1 MKKLMGN
8 TAVKITAV
16 FLSFVFALFTV
27 LSVVTAIAAVDSDM
41 YVKSKD
47 EIRSSILEEKL
58 SVYCGNAVELYEF
71 HEEID
76 AFCDENGIYA
86 TLEDENGEIL
96 YSNYTGQKYIAK
108 HGYMTT
114 YFLSDSED
122 LEPEADTKR
131 LIKVTVYAGEDFNLT
146 QSLMLKLKVFDIV
159 YNLRF
164 AVYFIGIISLILF
177 IFTFCFLCASCG
189 RRSDGSILLNRFDKI
204 PFDIVVFINFILTF
218 FLIDITET
226 YRRNADYA
234 YYVLFSASA
243 VILYFS
249 LISAFLSMVTRIK
262 KKTIIKNNVIYIV
275 LAFIYKRIKKLFSFL
290 WYIIKNLTIV
300 KKTVLG
306 LAAVVTAV
314 FLAGIMGM
322 GFYSSGLF
330 AFLLLIIIALM
341 MIFAVYISICL
352 QKIKMGGELMSQGNF
367 ENKINSE
374 KMLPDFVEFCGYLN
388 NINSAVQNAVEEKIR
403 SERLKTELITN
414 VSHDIKTPL
423 TSIINYVDLIKK
435 ENVENE
441 KVTEYISVL
450 DRQSARLKKLIEDLV
465 EASKASTGNLS
476 VELTKCEPAVLLTQT
491 LGEFDE
497 KLKNAGLT
505 PVISYPENPL
515 YIMADGRHLW
525 RVFENLTANICKY
538 SLSGTRVY
546 LEIYEDSDNVCITF
560 KNISKNELNISGEE
574 LTERFVRGDSSRNTE
589 GSGLGLSIAK
599 NLTDLQGGKL
609 CIDIDGDLF
618 KATVIFKGIK

>member
-8 TAVKITAV
+8 VAVKIAAV
-16 FLSFVFALFTV
+16 FFSFVFALSSF
-27 LSVVTAIAAVDSDM
+27 LCVVAAIAAVESDM

-47 EIRSSILEEKL
+47 EIKSSILESKL
-58 SVYCGNAVELYEF
+58 SQYCGNVVEIYEF
-71 HEEID
+71 HEEIED
-76 AFCDENGIYA
+76 FCNENGIYA

-96 YSNYTGQKYIAK
+96 YSNYNGQKYIAK
-108 HGYMTT
+108 YGYLTT
-114 YFLSDSED
+114 YFLSESDE
-122 LEPEADTKR
+122 LELEADTKQ
-131 LIKVTVYAGEDFNLT
+131 LIKVTVYAGENFKMT
-146 QSLMLKLKVFDIV
+146 QSLMLRVKTAGIV
-159 YNLRF
+159 YTLRF

-177 IFTFCFLCASCG
+177 IFTFCFLCASSG

-204 PFDIVVFINFILTF
+204 PFDIVILINFILTF
-218 FLIDITET
+218 ILFDITET
-226 YRRNADYA
+226 NHGYA
-234 YYVLFSASA
+234 YYVLLAVSA

-249 LISAFLSMVTRIK
+249 YFSAFLSMVTRIK
-262 KKTIIKNNVIYIV
+262 KKTIIKNNIIYIV

-306 LAAVVTAV
+306 LAAVVAAV

-367 ENKINSE
+367 ETKIDSE

-388 NINSAVQNAVEEKIR
+388 NINSTVQNAVDEKTR

-505 PVISYPENPL
+505 PVLTCPENPL

-546 LEIYEDSDNVCITF
+546 LEIYENSDNVCITF

-609 CIDIDGDLF
+609 SIDIDGDLF

>member
-8 TAVKITAV
+8 VAVKIAAV
-16 FLSFVFALFTV
+16 FFSFVFALSSF
-27 LSVVTAIAAVDSDM
+27 LCVVAAIAAVESDM

-47 EIRSSILEEKL
+47 EIKSSIFESKL
-58 SVYCGNAVELYEF
+58 SQYCGNVVEIYEF
-71 HEEID
+71 HEEIED
-76 AFCDENGIYA
+76 FCNENGIYA

-96 YSNYTGQKYIAK
+96 YSNYNGQKYIAK
-108 HGYMTT
+108 YGYLTT
-114 YFLSDSED
+114 YFLSESDE
-122 LEPEADTKR
+122 LELEADTKQ
-131 LIKVTVYAGEDFNLT
+131 LIKVTVYAGENFKMT
-146 QSLMLKLKVFDIV
+146 QSLMLRVKTAGTV
-159 YNLRF
+159 YTLRY
-164 AVYFIGIISLILF
+164 AVYFIGIISVILF
-177 IFTFCFLCASCG
+177 ILTFCFLCASAG
-189 RRSDGSILLNRFDKI
+189 LRKDGSLQLNRFDKI
-204 PFDIVVFINFILTF
+204 PFDIVILINFILTF
-218 FLIDITET
+218 ILFDITET
-226 YRRNADYA
+226 NHGYA
-234 YYVLFSASA
+234 YYVLLAVSA

-249 LISAFLSMVTRIK
+249 YFSAFLSMVTRIK
-262 KKTIIKNNVIYIV
+262 VKTIIKNNVVYIV
-275 LAFIYKRIKKLFSFL
+275 LAFIFKNIKKLFSFL
-290 WYIIKNLTIV
+290 WYIIKNLSIV

-306 LAAVVTAV
+306 LAAVVAAV

-367 ENKINSE
+367 ETKIDSE

-388 NINSAVQNAVEEKIR
+388 NINSTVQNAVDEKTR

-505 PVISYPENPL
+505 PVLTCPENPL

-546 LEIYEDSDNVCITF
+546 LEIYENRGSVCVTF

-599 NLTDLQGGKL
+599 NLTELQGGKL
-609 CIDIDGDLF
+609 NIDIDGDLF
-618 KATVIFKGIK
+618 KATVIFKEIKQ

>member
-8 TAVKITAV
+8 VAVKIAAV
-16 FLSFVFALFTV
+16 FFSFVFALSSF
-27 LSVVTAIAAVDSDM
+27 LCVVAAIAAVESDM

-47 EIRSSILEEKL
+47 EIKSSILESKL
-58 SVYCGNAVELYEF
+58 SQYCGNVVEIYEF
-71 HEEID
+71 HEEIED
-76 AFCDENGIYA
+76 FCNENGIYA

-96 YSNYTGQKYIAK
+96 YSNYNGQKYIAK
-108 HGYMTT
+108 YGYLTT
-114 YFLSDSED
+114 YFLSESDE
-122 LEPEADTKR
+122 LELEADTKQ
-131 LIKVTVYAGEDFNLT
+131 LIKVTVYAGENFKMT
-146 QSLMLKLKVFDIV
+146 QSLMLRVKTAGIV
-159 YNLRF
+159 YTLRY
-164 AVYFIGIISLILF
+164 AVYFIGIISVILF
-177 IFTFCFLCASCG
+177 IMTFCFLCASAG
-189 RRSDGSILLNRFDKI
+189 RRKDGSLQLNRFDRI
-204 PFDIVVFINFILTF
+204 PFDIVVLINIILTF
-218 FLIDITET
+218 ILFDITET
-226 YRRNADYA
+226 NHGYA
-234 YYVLFSASA
+234 YYVLLAVSA

-249 LISAFLSMVTRIK
+249 YFSAFLSMVTRIK

-275 LAFIYKRIKKLFSFL
+275 LAFIYKRTKKLFSFL

-306 LAAVVTAV
+306 AAAVVAAV

-367 ENKINSE
+367 ENKIDSE

-388 NINSAVQNAVEEKIR
+388 NINSTVQNAVDEKTK

-505 PVISYPENPL
+505 PVLTCPENPL

-546 LEIYEDSDNVCITF
+546 LEIYENRGSVCVTF

-599 NLTDLQGGKL
+599 NLTELQGGKL
-609 CIDIDGDLF
+609 NIDIDGDLF
-618 KATVIFKGIK
+618 KATVIFKEIKQ

>member
-8 TAVKITAV
+8 VAVKIAAV
-16 FLSFVFALFTV
+16 FFSFVFALSSF
-27 LSVVTAIAAVDSDM
+27 LSVVAAIAAVESDM

-47 EIRSSILEEKL
+47 EIKSSILESKL
-58 SVYCGNAVELYEF
+58 SQYCGNVVEIYEF
-71 HEEID
+71 HEEIED
-76 AFCDENGIYA
+76 FCNENGIYA

-96 YSNYTGQKYIAK
+96 YSNYKGQKYIAK
-108 HGYMTT
+108 YGYLTT
-114 YFLSDSED
+114 YFLSESDE
-122 LEPEADTKR
+122 LELEADTKQ
-131 LIKVTVYAGEDFNLT
+131 LIKVTVYAGENFKMT
-146 QSLMLKLKVFDIV
+146 QSLMLRVKTAGIV
-159 YNLRF
+159 YTLRY
-164 AVYFIGIISLILF
+164 AVYFIGIISVILF
-177 IFTFCFLCASCG
+177 IMTFCFLCASAG
-189 RRSDGSILLNRFDKI
+189 LRKDGSLQLNRFDKI
-204 PFDIVVFINFILTF
+204 PFDIVILINFILTF
-218 FLIDITET
+218 ILFDITET
-226 YRRNADYA
+226 NHGYA
-234 YYVLFSASA
+234 YYVLLAVSA

-249 LISAFLSMVTRIK
+249 YFSAFLSMVTRIK

-306 LAAVVTAV
+306 LAAVVAAV

-367 ENKINSE
+367 ENKIDSE

-388 NINSAVQNAVEEKIR
+388 NINSTVQNAVDEKTR

-505 PVISYPENPL
+505 PVLTCPENPL

-546 LEIYEDSDNVCITF
+546 LEIYENRGSVCVTF

-599 NLTDLQGGKL
+599 NLTELQGGKL
-609 CIDIDGDLF
+609 NIDIDGDLF
-618 KATVIFKGIK
+618 KATVIFKEIKQ

>member
-8 TAVKITAV
+8 VAVKIAAV
-16 FLSFVFALFTV
+16 FFSFVFALSSF
-27 LSVVTAIAAVDSDM
+27 LCVVAAIAAVESDM

-47 EIRSSILEEKL
+47 EIKSSILESKL
-58 SVYCGNAVELYEF
+58 SQYCGNVVEIYEF
-71 HEEID
+71 HEEIED
-76 AFCDENGIYA
+76 FCNENGIYA

-96 YSNYTGQKYIAK
+96 YSNYKGQKYIAK
-108 HGYMTT
+108 YGYLTT
-114 YFLSDSED
+114 YFLSESDE
-122 LEPEADTKR
+122 LELEADTKQ
-131 LIKVTVYAGEDFNLT
+131 LIKVTVYAGENFKMT
-146 QSLMLKLKVFDIV
+146 QSLMLRVKTAGIV
-159 YNLRF
+159 YTLRY
-164 AVYFIGIISLILF
+164 AVYFIGIISVILF
-177 IFTFCFLCASCG
+177 IMTFCFLCASAG
-189 RRSDGSILLNRFDKI
+189 LRKDGSLQLNRFDKI
-204 PFDIVVFINFILTF
+204 PFDIVIFINFILTF
-218 FLIDITET
+218 ILFDITET
-226 YRRNADYA
+226 NHGYA
-234 YYVLFSASA
+234 YYVLLAVSA

-249 LISAFLSMVTRIK
+249 YFSAFLSMVTRIK

-306 LAAVVTAV
+306 LAAVVAAV

-367 ENKINSE
+367 ENKIDSE

-388 NINSAVQNAVEEKIR
+388 NINSTVQNAVDEKTR

-505 PVISYPENPL
+505 PVLTCPENPL

-546 LEIYEDSDNVCITF
+546 LEIYENRGSVCVTF

-599 NLTDLQGGKL
+599 NLTELQGGKL
-609 CIDIDGDLF
+609 NIDIDGDLF
-618 KATVIFKGIK
+618 KATVIFKEIKQ

>member
-8 TAVKITAV
+8 VAVKIAAV
-16 FLSFVFALFTV
+16 FFSFVFALSSF
-27 LSVVTAIAAVDSDM
+27 LSVVAAIAAVESDM

-47 EIRSSILEEKL
+47 EIKSSILESKL
-58 SVYCGNAVELYEF
+58 SQYCGNVVEIYEF
-71 HEEID
+71 HEEIED
-76 AFCDENGIYA
+76 FCNENGIYA

-96 YSNYTGQKYIAK
+96 YSNYKGQKYIAK
-108 HGYMTT
+108 YGYLTT
-114 YFLSDSED
+114 YFLSESDE
-122 LEPEADTKR
+122 LELEADTKQ
-131 LIKVTVYAGEDFNLT
+131 LIKVTVYAGENFKMT
-146 QSLMLKLKVFDIV
+146 QSLMLRVKTAGIV
-159 YNLRF
+159 YTLRY
-164 AVYFIGIISLILF
+164 AVYFIGIISVILF
-177 IFTFCFLCASCG
+177 IMTFCFLCASAG
-189 RRSDGSILLNRFDKI
+189 LRKDGSLQLNRFDKI
-204 PFDIVVFINFILTF
+204 PFDIVIFINFILTF
-218 FLIDITET
+218 ILFDITET
-226 YRRNADYA
+226 NHGYA
-234 YYVLFSASA
+234 YYVLLAVSA

-249 LISAFLSMVTRIK
+249 YFSAFLSMVTRIK

-306 LAAVVTAV
+306 LAAVVAAV

-367 ENKINSE
+367 ENKIDSE

-388 NINSAVQNAVEEKIR
+388 NINSTVQNAVDEKTR

-505 PVISYPENPL
+505 PVLTCPENPL

-546 LEIYEDSDNVCITF
+546 LEIYENRGSVCVTF

-599 NLTDLQGGKL
+599 NLTELQGGKL
-609 CIDIDGDLF
+609 NIDIDGDLF
-618 KATVIFKGIK
+618 KATVIFKEIKQ

>member
-8 TAVKITAV
+8 VAVKIAAV
-16 FLSFVFALFTV
+16 FFSFVFALSSF
-27 LSVVTAIAAVDSDM
+27 LSVVAAIAAVESDM

-47 EIRSSILEEKL
+47 EIKSSILESKL
-58 SVYCGNAVELYEF
+58 SQYCGNVVEIYEF
-71 HEEID
+71 HEEIED
-76 AFCDENGIYA
+76 FCNENGIYA

-96 YSNYTGQKYIAK
+96 YSNYKGQKYIAK
-108 HGYMTT
+108 YGYLTT
-114 YFLSDSED
+114 YFLSESDE
-122 LEPEADTKR
+122 LELEADTKQ
-131 LIKVTVYAGEDFNLT
+131 LIKVTVYAGENFKMT
-146 QSLMLKLKVFDIV
+146 QSLMLRVKTAGIV
-159 YNLRF
+159 YTLRY
-164 AVYFIGIISLILF
+164 AVYFIGIISVILF
-177 IFTFCFLCASCG
+177 IMTFCFLCASAG
-189 RRSDGSILLNRFDKI
+189 LRKDGSLQLNRFDKI
-204 PFDIVVFINFILTF
+204 PFDIVIFINFILTF
-218 FLIDITET
+218 ILFDITET
-226 YRRNADYA
+226 NHGYA
-234 YYVLFSASA
+234 YYVLLAVSA

-249 LISAFLSMVTRIK
+249 YFSAFLSMVTRIK

-306 LAAVVTAV
+306 AAAVVAAV

-367 ENKINSE
+367 ENKIDSE

-388 NINSAVQNAVEEKIR
+388 NINSTVQNAVDEKTR

-505 PVISYPENPL
+505 PVLTCPENPL

-546 LEIYEDSDNVCITF
+546 LEIYENRGSVCVTF

-599 NLTDLQGGKL
+599 NLTELQGGKL
-609 CIDIDGDLF
+609 NIDIDGDLF
-618 KATVIFKGIK
+618 KATVIFKEIKQ

>member
-1 MKKLMGN
+1 MKKLMAN
-8 TAVKITAV
+8 VAVKIAAV
-16 FLSFVFALFTV
+16 FFSFVFALSSF
-27 LSVVTAIAAVDSDM
+27 LCVVAAIAAVESDM

-47 EIRSSILEEKL
+47 EIKSSILESKL
-58 SVYCGNAVELYEF
+58 SQYCGNVVEIYEF
-71 HEEID
+71 HEEIED
-76 AFCDENGIYA
+76 FCNENGIYA

-96 YSNYTGQKYIAK
+96 YSNYNGQKYIAK
-108 HGYMTT
+108 YGYLTT
-114 YFLSDSED
+114 YFLSESDE
-122 LEPEADTKR
+122 LELEADTKQ
-131 LIKVTVYAGEDFNLT
+131 LIKVTVYAGENFKMT
-146 QSLMLKLKVFDIV
+146 QSLMLRVKTAGIV
-159 YNLRF
+159 YTLRY
-164 AVYFIGIISLILF
+164 AVYFIGIISVILF
-177 IFTFCFLCASCG
+177 IMTFCFLCASAG
-189 RRSDGSILLNRFDKI
+189 LRKDGSLQLNRFDKI
-204 PFDIVVFINFILTF
+204 PFDIVIFINFILTF
-218 FLIDITET
+218 ILFDITET
-226 YRRNADYA
+226 NHGYA
-234 YYVLFSASA
+234 YYVLLAVSA

-249 LISAFLSMVTRIK
+249 YFSAFLSMVTRIK

-306 LAAVVTAV
+306 LAAVVAAV

-367 ENKINSE
+367 ENKIDSE

-388 NINSAVQNAVEEKIR
+388 NINSTVQNAVDEKTR

-609 CIDIDGDLF
+609 SIDIDGDLF

>member
-8 TAVKITAV
+8 VAVKIAAV
-16 FLSFVFALFTV
+16 FFSFVFALSSF
-27 LSVVTAIAAVDSDM
+27 LSVVAAIAAVESDM

-47 EIRSSILEEKL
+47 EIKSSILESKL
-58 SVYCGNAVELYEF
+58 SQYCGNAVELYEF
-71 HEEID
+71 HEEIED
-76 AFCDENGIYA
+76 FCNENGIYA

-96 YSNYTGQKYIAK
+96 YSNYNGQKYIAK
-108 HGYMTT
+108 YGYLTT
-114 YFLSDSED
+114 YFLSESDE
-122 LEPEADTKR
+122 LELEADTKQ
-131 LIKVTVYAGEDFNLT
+131 LIKVTVYAGENFKMT
-146 QSLMLKLKVFDIV
+146 QSLMLRVKTAGIV
-159 YNLRF
+159 YTLRY
-164 AVYFIGIISLILF
+164 AVYFIGIISVILF
-177 IFTFCFLCASCG
+177 IMTFCFLCASAG
-189 RRSDGSILLNRFDKI
+189 RRKDGSLQLNRFDRI
-204 PFDIVVFINFILTF
+204 PFDIVVLINFILTF
-218 FLIDITET
+218 ILFDMTET
-226 YRRNADYA
+226 NHGYA
-234 YYVLFSASA
+234 YYVLLAVSA

-249 LISAFLSMVTRIK
+249 YFSAFLSMVTRIK

-306 LAAVVTAV
+306 LAAVVAAV

-367 ENKINSE
+367 ENKIDSE

-388 NINSAVQNAVEEKIR
+388 NINSTVQNAVDEKTR

-505 PVISYPENPL
+505 PVLTCPENPL

-546 LEIYEDSDNVCITF
+546 LEIYENRGSVCVTF
-560 KNISKNELNISGEE
+560 KNISKSELNISGEE

-599 NLTDLQGGKL
+599 NLTELQGGKL
-609 CIDIDGDLF
+609 NIDIDGDLF
-618 KATVIFKGIK
+618 KATVIFKEIKQ

>member
-8 TAVKITAV
+8 VAVKIAAV
-16 FLSFVFALFTV
+16 FFSFVFALSSF
-27 LSVVTAIAAVDSDM
+27 LCVVAAIAAVESDM

-47 EIRSSILEEKL
+47 EIKSSILESKL
-58 SVYCGNAVELYEF
+58 SQYCGNVVEIYEF
-71 HEEID
+71 HEEIED
-76 AFCDENGIYA
+76 FCNENGIYA

-96 YSNYTGQKYIAK
+96 YSNYNGQKYIAK
-108 HGYMTT
+108 YGYLTT
-114 YFLSDSED
+114 YFLSESDE
-122 LEPEADTKR
+122 LELEADTKQ
-131 LIKVTVYAGEDFNLT
+131 LIKVTVYAGENFKMT
-146 QSLMLKLKVFDIV
+146 QSLMLRVKTAGIV
-159 YNLRF
+159 YTLRF

-177 IFTFCFLCASCG
+177 IFTFCFLCASSG

-204 PFDIVVFINFILTF
+204 PFDIVILINFILTF
-218 FLIDITET
+218 ILFDITET
-226 YRRNADYA
+226 NHGYA
-234 YYVLFSASA
+234 YYVLLAVSA

-249 LISAFLSMVTRIK
+249 YFSAFLSMVTRIK

-306 LAAVVTAV
+306 LAAVVAAV

-367 ENKINSE
+367 ETKIDSE

-388 NINSAVQNAVEEKIR
+388 NINSTVQNAVDEKTR

-505 PVISYPENPL
+505 PVLTCPENPL

-546 LEIYEDSDNVCITF
+546 LEIYENSDNVCITF

-609 CIDIDGDLF
+609 SIDIDGDLF

>member
-8 TAVKITAV
+8 VAVKIAAV
-16 FLSFVFALFTV
+16 FFSFVFALSSF
-27 LSVVTAIAAVDSDM
+27 LCVVAAIAAVESDM

-47 EIRSSILEEKL
+47 EIKSSILESKL
-58 SVYCGNAVELYEF
+58 SQYCGNVVEIYEF
-71 HEEID
+71 HEEIED
-76 AFCDENGIYA
+76 FCNENGIYA

-96 YSNYTGQKYIAK
+96 YSNYNGQKYIAK
-108 HGYMTT
+108 YGYLTT
-114 YFLSDSED
+114 YFLSESDE
-122 LEPEADTKR
+122 LELEADTKQ
-131 LIKVTVYAGEDFNLT
+131 LIKVTVYAGENFKMT
-146 QSLMLKLKVFDIV
+146 QSLMLRVKTAGTV
-159 YNLRF
+159 YTLRY
-164 AVYFIGIISLILF
+164 AVYFIGIISVILF
-177 IFTFCFLCASCG
+177 ILTFCFLCASAG
-189 RRSDGSILLNRFDKI
+189 RRKDGSLQLNRFDKI
-204 PFDIVVFINFILTF
+204 PFDIVILINFILTF
-218 FLIDITET
+218 ILFDITET
-226 YRRNADYA
+226 NHGYA
-234 YYVLFSASA
+234 YYVLLAVSA

-249 LISAFLSMVTRIK
+249 YFSAFLSMVTRIK

-306 LAAVVTAV
+306 LAAVVAAV
-314 FLAGIMGM
+314 SLAGIMGM

-367 ENKINSE
+367 ETKIDSE

-388 NINSAVQNAVEEKIR
+388 NINSTVQNAVDEKTR

-505 PVISYPENPL
+505 PVLTCPENPL

-546 LEIYEDSDNVCITF
+546 LEIYENRGSVCVTF

-599 NLTDLQGGKL
+599 NLTELQGGKL
-609 CIDIDGDLF
+609 NIDIDGDLF
-618 KATVIFKGIK
+618 KATVIFKEIKQ

>member
-8 TAVKITAV
+8 VAVKIAAV
-16 FLSFVFALFTV
+16 FFSFVFALSSF
-27 LSVVTAIAAVDSDM
+27 LSVVAAIAAVESDM

-47 EIRSSILEEKL
+47 EIKSSILESKL
-58 SVYCGNAVELYEF
+58 SQYCGNVVEIYEF
-71 HEEID
+71 HEEIED
-76 AFCDENGIYA
+76 FCNENGIYA

-96 YSNYTGQKYIAK
+96 YSNYKGQKYIAK
-108 HGYMTT
+108 YGYLTT
-114 YFLSDSED
+114 YFLSESDE
-122 LEPEADTKR
+122 LELEADTKQ
-131 LIKVTVYAGEDFNLT
+131 LIKVTVYAGENFKMT
-146 QSLMLKLKVFDIV
+146 QSLMLRVKTAGIV
-159 YNLRF
+159 YTLRY
-164 AVYFIGIISLILF
+164 AVYFIGIISVILF
-177 IFTFCFLCASCG
+177 IMTFCFLCASAG
-189 RRSDGSILLNRFDKI
+189 LRKDGSLQLNRFDKI
-204 PFDIVVFINFILTF
+204 PFDIVILINFILTF
-218 FLIDITET
+218 ILFDITET
-226 YRRNADYA
+226 NHGYA
-234 YYVLFSASA
+234 YYVLLAVSA

-249 LISAFLSMVTRIK
+249 YFSAFLSMVTRIK

-306 LAAVVTAV
+306 LAAVVAAV

-367 ENKINSE
+367 ENKIDSE

-388 NINSAVQNAVEEKIR
+388 NINSTVQNAVDEKTR

-505 PVISYPENPL
+505 PVLTCPENPL

-546 LEIYEDSDNVCITF
+546 LEIYENRGSVCVTF

-599 NLTDLQGGKL
+599 NLTEIQGGKL
-609 CIDIDGDLF
+609 NIDIDGDLF
-618 KATVIFKGIK
+618 KATVIFKEIKQ

>member
-8 TAVKITAV
+8 VAVKIAAV
-16 FLSFVFALFTV
+16 FFSFVFALSSF
-27 LSVVTAIAAVDSDM
+27 LCVVAAIAAVESDM

-47 EIRSSILEEKL
+47 EIKSSILESKL
-58 SVYCGNAVELYEF
+58 SQYCGNVVEIYEF
-71 HEEID
+71 HEEIED
-76 AFCDENGIYA
+76 FCNENGIYA

-96 YSNYTGQKYIAK
+96 YSNYNGQKYIAK
-108 HGYMTT
+108 YGYLTT
-114 YFLSDSED
+114 YFLSESDE
-122 LEPEADTKR
+122 LELEADTKQ
-131 LIKVTVYAGEDFNLT
+131 LIKVTVYAGENFKMT
-146 QSLMLKLKVFDIV
+146 QSLMLRVKTAGIV
-159 YNLRF
+159 YTLRF

-177 IFTFCFLCASCG
+177 IFTFCFLCASSG

-204 PFDIVVFINFILTF
+204 PFDIVILINFILTF
-218 FLIDITET
+218 ILFDITET
-226 YRRNADYA
+226 NHGYA
-234 YYVLFSASA
+234 YYVLLAVSA

-249 LISAFLSMVTRIK
+249 YFSAFLSMVTRIK

-306 LAAVVTAV
+306 LAAVVAAV

-367 ENKINSE
+367 ETKIDSE

-388 NINSAVQNAVEEKIR
+388 NINSTVQNAVDEKTR

-505 PVISYPENPL
+505 PVLTCPENPL

-546 LEIYEDSDNVCITF
+546 LEIYENSDNVCITF

-589 GSGLGLSIAK
+589 GSGL
-599 NLTDLQGGKL
+599 
-609 CIDIDGDLF
+609 
-618 KATVIFKGIK
+618 

>member
-8 TAVKITAV
+8 VAVKIAAV
-16 FLSFVFALFTV
+16 FFSFVFALSSF
-27 LSVVTAIAAVDSDM
+27 LCVVAAIAAVESDM

-47 EIRSSILEEKL
+47 EIKSSILESKL
-58 SVYCGNAVELYEF
+58 SQYCGNAVELYEF

-96 YSNYTGQKYIAK
+96 YSNYNGQKYIAK
-108 HGYMTT
+108 YGYLTT
-114 YFLSDSED
+114 YFLSESDE
-122 LEPEADTKR
+122 LELEADTKQ
-131 LIKVTVYAGEDFNLT
+131 LIKVTVYAGENFKMT
-146 QSLMLKLKVFDIV
+146 QSLMLRVKTAGIV
-159 YNLRF
+159 YTLRF
-164 AVYFIGIISLILF
+164 AVYFIGIISVILF
-177 IFTFCFLCASCG
+177 IMTFCFLCASAG
-189 RRSDGSILLNRFDKI
+189 RRKDGSILLNRFDKI
-204 PFDIVVFINFILTF
+204 PFDIVILINFILTF
-218 FLIDITET
+218 ILFDITET
-226 YRRNADYA
+226 NHGYA
-234 YYVLFSASA
+234 YYVLLAVSA

-249 LISAFLSMVTRIK
+249 YFSAFLSMVTRIK

-306 LAAVVTAV
+306 LAAVVAAV

-367 ENKINSE
+367 ENKIDSE

-505 PVISYPENPL
+505 PVLTCPENPL

-546 LEIYEDSDNVCITF
+546 LEIYENSDNVCITF

-609 CIDIDGDLF
+609 SIDIDGDLF

>member
-8 TAVKITAV
+8 VAVKIAAV
-16 FLSFVFALFTV
+16 FFSFVFALSSF
-27 LSVVTAIAAVDSDM
+27 LCVVAAIAAVESDM

-47 EIRSSILEEKL
+47 EIKSSILESKL
-58 SVYCGNAVELYEF
+58 SQYCGNVVEIYEF
-71 HEEID
+71 HEEIED
-76 AFCDENGIYA
+76 FCNENGIYA

-96 YSNYTGQKYIAK
+96 YSNYNGQKYIAK
-108 HGYMTT
+108 YGYLTT
-114 YFLSDSED
+114 YFLSESDE
-122 LEPEADTKR
+122 LELEADTKQ
-131 LIKVTVYAGEDFNLT
+131 LIKVTVYAGENFKMT
-146 QSLMLKLKVFDIV
+146 QSLMLRVKTAGIV
-159 YNLRF
+159 YTLRF

-177 IFTFCFLCASCG
+177 IFTFCFLCASSG

-204 PFDIVVFINFILTF
+204 PFDIVILINFILTF
-218 FLIDITET
+218 ILFDITET
-226 YRRNADYA
+226 NHGYA
-234 YYVLFSASA
+234 YYVLLAVSA

-249 LISAFLSMVTRIK
+249 YFSAFLSMVTRIK

-290 WYIIKNLTIV
+290 WYIIKNLSIV

-306 LAAVVTAV
+306 LAAVVAAV

-367 ENKINSE
+367 ENKIDSE

-505 PVISYPENPL
+505 PVLTCPENPL

-609 CIDIDGDLF
+609 SIDIDGDLF

>member
-8 TAVKITAV
+8 VAVKIAAV
-16 FLSFVFALFTV
+16 FFSFVFALSSF
-27 LSVVTAIAAVDSDM
+27 LSVVAAIAAVESDM

-47 EIRSSILEEKL
+47 EIKSSILESKL
-58 SVYCGNAVELYEF
+58 SQYCGNVVEIYEF
-71 HEEID
+71 HEEIED
-76 AFCDENGIYA
+76 FCNENGIYA

-96 YSNYTGQKYIAK
+96 YSNYNGQKYIAK
-108 HGYMTT
+108 YGYLTT
-114 YFLSDSED
+114 YFLSESDE
-122 LEPEADTKR
+122 LELEADTKQ
-131 LIKVTVYAGEDFNLT
+131 LIKVTVYAGENFKMT
-146 QSLMLKLKVFDIV
+146 QSLMLRVKTAGIV
-159 YNLRF
+159 YTLRY
-164 AVYFIGIISLILF
+164 AVYFIGIISVILF
-177 IFTFCFLCASCG
+177 IMTFCFLCASAG
-189 RRSDGSILLNRFDKI
+189 LRKDGSLQLNRFDKI
-204 PFDIVVFINFILTF
+204 PFDIVIFINFILTF
-218 FLIDITET
+218 ILFDITET
-226 YRRNADYA
+226 NHGYA
-234 YYVLFSASA
+234 YYVLLAVSA

-249 LISAFLSMVTRIK
+249 YFSAFLSMVTRIK

-306 LAAVVTAV
+306 AAAVVAAV

-367 ENKINSE
+367 ENKIDSE

-388 NINSAVQNAVEEKIR
+388 NINSTVQNAVDEKTR

-505 PVISYPENPL
+505 PVLTCPENPL

-546 LEIYEDSDNVCITF
+546 LEIYENRGSVCVTF

-599 NLTDLQGGKL
+599 NLTELQGGKL
-609 CIDIDGDLF
+609 NIDIDGDLF
-618 KATVIFKGIK
+618 KATVIFKEIKQ

>member
-8 TAVKITAV
+8 VAVKIAAV
-16 FLSFVFALFTV
+16 FFSFVFALSSF
-27 LSVVTAIAAVDSDM
+27 LSVVAAIAAVDSDM

-47 EIRSSILEEKL
+47 EIKSSILESKL
-58 SVYCGNAVELYEF
+58 STYCANAVELYEF
-71 HEEID
+71 HEEIED
-76 AFCDENGIYA
+76 FCNENGIYA

-96 YSNYTGQKYIAK
+96 YSNYKGQKYIAK
-108 HGYMTT
+108 YGYLTT
-114 YFLSDSED
+114 YFLSESED
-122 LEPEADTKR
+122 LELEADTKQ
-131 LIKVTVYAGEDFNLT
+131 LIKVTVYAGENFKMT
-146 QSLMLKLKVFDIV
+146 QGLMLKVKTAGIV
-159 YNLRF
+159 YNLRY
-164 AVYFIGIISLILF
+164 AVYFIGIISVILF
-177 IFTFCFLCASCG
+177 IMTFCFLCASAG
-189 RRSDGSILLNRFDKI
+189 RRKDGSLQLNRFDKI
-204 PFDIVVFINFILTF
+204 PFDIVVLINFILTF
-218 FLIDITET
+218 LLIDLTET
-226 YRRNADYA
+226 NYYNYA
-234 YYVLFSASA
+234 YYALLSVSA

-249 LISAFLSMVTRIK
+249 YFSAFLSMVTRIK
-262 KKTIIKNNVIYIV
+262 TKTIIKNNVVYIV
-275 LAFIYKRIKKLFSFL
+275 LAFVFKNLKKLFSFL
-290 WYIIKNLTIV
+290 WYIIKNLSIV

-306 LAAVVTAV
+306 AAAVILAV
-314 FLAGIMGM
+314 FLAGIMGF
-322 GFYSSGLF
+322 GFYSAGFF

-341 MIFAVYISICL
+341 LVFAVYISICL
-352 QKIKMGGELMSQGNF
+352 KKIKDGGERMSQGNF
-367 ENKINSE
+367 DNKINPE
-374 KMLPDFVEFCGYLN
+374 KMLPDFEEFCGYLN
-388 NINSAVQNAVEEKIR
+388 NINSTVQNAVDEKTR

-441 KVTEYISVL
+441 KVKEYIGVL

-476 VELTKCEPAVLLTQT
+476 VELAKCEPAVLLTQT

-505 PVISYPENPL
+505 PVITYPEKPL

-546 LEIYEDSDNVCITF
+546 LEIYENRDNVCITF

-589 GSGLGLSIAK
+589 GSGLGLFIAK

-609 CIDIDGDLF
+609 NIDIDGDLF
-618 KATVIFKGIK
+618 KATVIFKEIKP

>member
-1 MKKLMGN
+1 MKKLMDN
-8 TAVKITAV
+8 VAVKIAAV
-16 FLSFVFALFTV
+16 FFSFVFALSSF
-27 LSVVTAIAAVDSDM
+27 LCVVAAIAAVESDM

-47 EIRSSILEEKL
+47 EIKSSILESKL
-58 SVYCGNAVELYEF
+58 SQYCGNVVDIYEF
-71 HEEID
+71 HEEIED
-76 AFCDENGIYA
+76 FCNENGIYA

-96 YSNYTGQKYIAK
+96 YSNYNGQKYIAK
-108 HGYMTT
+108 YGYLTT
-114 YFLSDSED
+114 YFLSESDE
-122 LEPEADTKR
+122 LELEADTKQ
-131 LIKVTVYAGEDFNLT
+131 LIKVTVYAGENFKMT
-146 QSLMLKLKVFDIV
+146 QSLMLRVKTAGIV
-159 YNLRF
+159 YTLRF

-177 IFTFCFLCASCG
+177 IFTFCFLCASSG

-204 PFDIVVFINFILTF
+204 PFDIVILINFILTF
-218 FLIDITET
+218 ILFDITET
-226 YRRNADYA
+226 NHGYA
-234 YYVLFSASA
+234 YYVLLAVSA

-249 LISAFLSMVTRIK
+249 YFSAFLSMVTRIK

-306 LAAVVTAV
+306 LAAVVAAV

-367 ENKINSE
+367 ETKIDSE

-388 NINSAVQNAVEEKIR
+388 NINSTVQNAVDEKTR

-435 ENVENE
+435 EKVENE

-505 PVISYPENPL
+505 PVLTCPENPL

-546 LEIYEDSDNVCITF
+546 LEIYENSDNVCITF

-609 CIDIDGDLF
+609 SIDIDGDLF

>member
-8 TAVKITAV
+8 VAVKIAAV
-16 FLSFVFALFTV
+16 FFSFVFALSSF
-27 LSVVTAIAAVDSDM
+27 LCVVAAIAAVESDM

-47 EIRSSILEEKL
+47 EIKSSILESKL
-58 SVYCGNAVELYEF
+58 SQYCGNVVEIYEF
-71 HEEID
+71 HEEIED
-76 AFCDENGIYA
+76 FCNENGIYA

-96 YSNYTGQKYIAK
+96 YSNYNGQKYIAK
-108 HGYMTT
+108 YGYLTT
-114 YFLSDSED
+114 YFLSESDE
-122 LEPEADTKR
+122 LELEADTKQ
-131 LIKVTVYAGEDFNLT
+131 LIKVTVYAGENFKIT
-146 QSLMLKLKVFDIV
+146 QRLMLRVKTAGIV
-159 YNLRF
+159 YTLRF

-177 IFTFCFLCASCG
+177 IFTFCFLCASSG

-204 PFDIVVFINFILTF
+204 PFDIVIFINFILTF
-218 FLIDITET
+218 ILFDITET
-226 YRRNADYA
+226 NHGYA
-234 YYVLFSASA
+234 YYVLLAVSA

-249 LISAFLSMVTRIK
+249 YFSAFLSMVTRIK

-306 LAAVVTAV
+306 LAAVVAAV

-367 ENKINSE
+367 ETKIDSE

-388 NINSAVQNAVEEKIR
+388 NINSTVQNAVDEKTR

-505 PVISYPENPL
+505 PVLTCPENPL

-546 LEIYEDSDNVCITF
+546 LEIYENSDNVCITF

-609 CIDIDGDLF
+609 SIDIDGDLF

>member
-8 TAVKITAV
+8 VAVKIAAV
-16 FLSFVFALFTV
+16 FFSFVFALSSF
-27 LSVVTAIAAVDSDM
+27 LSVVAAIAAVESDM

-47 EIRSSILEEKL
+47 EIKSSILESKL
-58 SVYCGNAVELYEF
+58 SQYCGNVVEIYEF
-71 HEEID
+71 HEEIED
-76 AFCDENGIYA
+76 FCNENGIYA

-96 YSNYTGQKYIAK
+96 YSNYNGQKYIAK
-108 HGYMTT
+108 YGYLTT
-114 YFLSDSED
+114 YFLSESDE
-122 LEPEADTKR
+122 LELEADTKQ
-131 LIKVTVYAGEDFNLT
+131 LIKVTVYAGENFKMT
-146 QSLMLKLKVFDIV
+146 QSLMLRVKTAGIV
-159 YNLRF
+159 YTLRY
-164 AVYFIGIISLILF
+164 AVYFIGIISVILF
-177 IFTFCFLCASCG
+177 IMTFCFLCASAG
-189 RRSDGSILLNRFDKI
+189 RRKDGSLQLNRFDRI
-204 PFDIVVFINFILTF
+204 PFDIVVLINFILTF
-218 FLIDITET
+218 ILFDITET
-226 YRRNADYA
+226 NHGYA
-234 YYVLFSASA
+234 YYVLLAVSA

-249 LISAFLSMVTRIK
+249 YFSAFLSMVTRIK

-306 LAAVVTAV
+306 LAAVVAAV

-367 ENKINSE
+367 ETKIDSE

-388 NINSAVQNAVEEKIR
+388 NINSTVQNAVDEKTR

-505 PVISYPENPL
+505 PVLTCPENPL

-546 LEIYEDSDNVCITF
+546 LEIYENRGSVCVTF
-560 KNISKNELNISGEE
+560 KNISKNELNITGEE

-599 NLTDLQGGKL
+599 NLTELQGGKL
-609 CIDIDGDLF
+609 NIDIDGDLF
-618 KATVIFKGIK
+618 KATVIFKEIKQ

>member
-8 TAVKITAV
+8 VAVKIAAV
-16 FLSFVFALFTV
+16 FFSFVFALSSF
-27 LSVVTAIAAVDSDM
+27 LCVVAAIAAVESDM

-47 EIRSSILEEKL
+47 EIKSSILESKL
-58 SVYCGNAVELYEF
+58 SQYCGNVVDIYEF
-71 HEEID
+71 HEEIED
-76 AFCDENGIYA
+76 FCNENGIYA

-96 YSNYTGQKYIAK
+96 YSNYNGQKYIAK
-108 HGYMTT
+108 YGYLTT
-114 YFLSDSED
+114 YFLSESDE
-122 LEPEADTKR
+122 LELEADTKQ
-131 LIKVTVYAGEDFNLT
+131 LIKVTVYAGENFKIT
-146 QSLMLKLKVFDIV
+146 QRLMLRVKTAGIV
-159 YNLRF
+159 YTLRF

-177 IFTFCFLCASCG
+177 IFTFCFLCASSG

-204 PFDIVVFINFILTF
+204 PFDIVILINFILTF
-218 FLIDITET
+218 ILFDITET
-226 YRRNADYA
+226 NHGYA
-234 YYVLFSASA
+234 YYVLLAVSA

-249 LISAFLSMVTRIK
+249 YFSAFLSMVTRIK

-306 LAAVVTAV
+306 LAAVVAAV

-367 ENKINSE
+367 ETKIDSE

-388 NINSAVQNAVEEKIR
+388 NINSTVQNAVDEKTR

-505 PVISYPENPL
+505 PVLTCPENPL

-609 CIDIDGDLF
+609 SIDIDGDLF

>member
-8 TAVKITAV
+8 VAVKIAAV
-16 FLSFVFALFTV
+16 FFSFVFALSSF
-27 LSVVTAIAAVDSDM
+27 LSVVAAIAAVESDM

-47 EIRSSILEEKL
+47 EIKSSILESKL
-58 SVYCGNAVELYEF
+58 SQYCGNVVEIYEF
-71 HEEID
+71 HEEIED
-76 AFCDENGIYA
+76 FCNENGIYA

-96 YSNYTGQKYIAK
+96 YSNYNGQKYIAK
-108 HGYMTT
+108 YGYLTT
-114 YFLSDSED
+114 YFLSESDE
-122 LEPEADTKR
+122 LELEADTKQ
-131 LIKVTVYAGEDFNLT
+131 LIKVTVYAGENFKMT
-146 QSLMLKLKVFDIV
+146 QSLMLRVKTAGIV
-159 YNLRF
+159 YTLRY
-164 AVYFIGIISLILF
+164 AVYFIGIISVILF
-177 IFTFCFLCASCG
+177 IMTFCFLCASAG
-189 RRSDGSILLNRFDKI
+189 RRKDGSLQLNRFDKI
-204 PFDIVVFINFILTF
+204 PFDIVILTNFILTF
-218 FLIDITET
+218 ILFDITET
-226 YRRNADYA
+226 NHGYA
-234 YYVLFSASA
+234 YYVLLAVSA

-249 LISAFLSMVTRIK
+249 YFSAFLSMVTRIK

-306 LAAVVTAV
+306 LAAVVAAV

-367 ENKINSE
+367 ENKIDSE

-388 NINSAVQNAVEEKIR
+388 NINSTVQNAVDEKTR

-505 PVISYPENPL
+505 PVLTCPENPL

-546 LEIYEDSDNVCITF
+546 LEIYENRGSVCVTF

-599 NLTDLQGGKL
+599 NLTELQGGKL
-609 CIDIDGDLF
+609 NIDIDGDLF
-618 KATVIFKGIK
+618 KATVIFKEIKQ

>member
-8 TAVKITAV
+8 VAVKIAAV
-16 FLSFVFALFTV
+16 FFSFVFALSSF
-27 LSVVTAIAAVDSDM
+27 LCVVAAIAAVESDM

-47 EIRSSILEEKL
+47 EIKSSILESKL
-58 SVYCGNAVELYEF
+58 SQYCGNVVEIYEF
-71 HEEID
+71 HEEIED
-76 AFCDENGIYA
+76 FCNENGIYA

-96 YSNYTGQKYIAK
+96 YSNYNVQKYIAK
-108 HGYMTT
+108 YGYLTT
-114 YFLSDSED
+114 YFLSESDE
-122 LEPEADTKR
+122 LELEADTKQ
-131 LIKVTVYAGEDFNLT
+131 LIKVTVYAGENFKIT
-146 QSLMLKLKVFDIV
+146 QRLMLRVKTAGIV
-159 YNLRF
+159 YTLRF

-177 IFTFCFLCASCG
+177 IFTFCFLCASSG

-204 PFDIVVFINFILTF
+204 PFDIVILINFILTF
-218 FLIDITET
+218 ILFDITET
-226 YRRNADYA
+226 NHGYA
-234 YYVLFSASA
+234 YYVLLAVSA

-249 LISAFLSMVTRIK
+249 YFSAFLSMVTRIK

-306 LAAVVTAV
+306 LAAVVAAV

-367 ENKINSE
+367 ETKIDSE

-388 NINSAVQNAVEEKIR
+388 NINSTVQNAVDEKTR

-505 PVISYPENPL
+505 PVLTCPENPL

-546 LEIYEDSDNVCITF
+546 LEIYENSDNVCITF

-609 CIDIDGDLF
+609 SIDIDGDLF

>member
-8 TAVKITAV
+8 VAVKIAAV
-16 FLSFVFALFTV
+16 FFSFVFALSSF
-27 LSVVTAIAAVDSDM
+27 LCVVAAIAAVESDM

-47 EIRSSILEEKL
+47 EIKSSILESKL
-58 SVYCGNAVELYEF
+58 SQYCGNVVEIYEF
-71 HEEID
+71 HEEIED
-76 AFCDENGIYA
+76 FCNENGIYA

-96 YSNYTGQKYIAK
+96 YSNYNGQKYIAK
-108 HGYMTT
+108 YGYLTT
-114 YFLSDSED
+114 YFLSESDE
-122 LEPEADTKR
+122 LELEADTKQ
-131 LIKVTVYAGEDFNLT
+131 LIKVTVYAGENFKMT
-146 QSLMLKLKVFDIV
+146 QSLMLRVKTAGIV
-159 YNLRF
+159 YTLRF

-177 IFTFCFLCASCG
+177 IFTFCFLCASSG

-204 PFDIVVFINFILTF
+204 PFDIVILINFILTF
-218 FLIDITET
+218 ILFDITET
-226 YRRNADYA
+226 NHGYA
-234 YYVLFSASA
+234 YYVLSAVSA

-249 LISAFLSMVTRIK
+249 YFSAFLSMVTRIK
-262 KKTIIKNNVIYIV
+262 VKTIIKNNVVYIV
-275 LAFIYKRIKKLFSFL
+275 LAFIFKNIKKLFSFL
-290 WYIIKNLTIV
+290 WYIIKNLSIV

-306 LAAVVTAV
+306 AAAVILAV

-367 ENKINSE
+367 ETKIDSE

-388 NINSAVQNAVEEKIR
+388 NINSTVQNAVDEKTR

-505 PVISYPENPL
+505 PVLTCPENPL

-609 CIDIDGDLF
+609 SIDIDGDLF

>member
-8 TAVKITAV
+8 VAVKIAAV
-16 FLSFVFALFTV
+16 FFSFVFALSSF
-27 LSVVTAIAAVDSDM
+27 LSVVAAIAAVESDM

-47 EIRSSILEEKL
+47 EIKSSILESKL
-58 SVYCGNAVELYEF
+58 SQYCGNVVEIYEF
-71 HEEID
+71 HEEIED
-76 AFCDENGIYA
+76 FCNENGIYA
-86 TLEDENGEIL
+86 TLEDENGEVL
-96 YSNYTGQKYIAK
+96 YSNYNGQKYIAK
-108 HGYMTT
+108 YGYLTT
-114 YFLSDSED
+114 YFLSESDE
-122 LEPEADTKR
+122 LELEADTKQ
-131 LIKVTVYAGEDFNLT
+131 LIKVTVYAGENFKMT
-146 QSLMLKLKVFDIV
+146 QSLMLRVKTAGTV
-159 YNLRF
+159 YTLRY
-164 AVYFIGIISLILF
+164 AVYFIGILSIILF
-177 IFTFCFLCASCG
+177 ILTFCFLCASAG
-189 RRSDGSILLNRFDKI
+189 RRKDGSLQLNRFDKI
-204 PFDIVVFINFILTF
+204 PFDIVILINFILTF
-218 FLIDITET
+218 ILFDITET
-226 YRRNADYA
+226 NHGYA
-234 YYVLFSASA
+234 YYVLLAVSA

-249 LISAFLSMVTRIK
+249 YFSAFLSMVTRIK
-262 KKTIIKNNVIYIV
+262 VKTIIKNNVVYIV
-275 LAFIYKRIKKLFSFL
+275 LAFIFKNIKKLFSFL
-290 WYIIKNLTIV
+290 WYIIKNLSIV

-306 LAAVVTAV
+306 AAAVVTAV

-367 ENKINSE
+367 ETKIDSE

-388 NINSAVQNAVEEKIR
+388 NINSTVQNAVDEKTR

-505 PVISYPENPL
+505 PVLTCPENPL

-546 LEIYEDSDNVCITF
+546 LEIYENRGSVCVTF

-599 NLTDLQGGKL
+599 NLTELQGGKL
-609 CIDIDGDLF
+609 NIYIDGDLF
-618 KATVIFKGIK
+618 KATVIFKEIKQ

>member
-8 TAVKITAV
+8 VAVKIAAV
-16 FLSFVFALFTV
+16 FFSFVFALSSF
-27 LSVVTAIAAVDSDM
+27 LSVVAAIAAVESDM

-47 EIRSSILEEKL
+47 EIKSSILESKL
-58 SVYCGNAVELYEF
+58 SQYCGNVVEIYEF
-71 HEEID
+71 HEEIED
-76 AFCDENGIYA
+76 FCNENGIYA

-96 YSNYTGQKYIAK
+96 YSNYNGQKYIAK
-108 HGYMTT
+108 YGYLTT
-114 YFLSDSED
+114 YFLSESDE
-122 LEPEADTKR
+122 LELEADTKQ
-131 LIKVTVYAGEDFNLT
+131 LIKVTVYAGENFKMT
-146 QSLMLKLKVFDIV
+146 QSLMLRVKTAGIV
-159 YNLRF
+159 YTLRY
-164 AVYFIGIISLILF
+164 AVYFIGIISVILF
-177 IFTFCFLCASCG
+177 IMTFCFLCASAG
-189 RRSDGSILLNRFDKI
+189 RRKDGSLQLNRFDKI
-204 PFDIVVFINFILTF
+204 PFDIVILINFILTF
-218 FLIDITET
+218 ILFDITET
-226 YRRNADYA
+226 NHGYA
-234 YYVLFSASA
+234 YYVLLAVSA

-249 LISAFLSMVTRIK
+249 YFSAFLSMVTRIK

-275 LAFIYKRIKKLFSFL
+275 LAFIYKRIKKLLSFL

-306 LAAVVTAV
+306 LAAVVAAV

-367 ENKINSE
+367 ENKIDSE

-388 NINSAVQNAVEEKIR
+388 NINSTVQNAVDEKTR

-505 PVISYPENPL
+505 PVLTCPENPL

-546 LEIYEDSDNVCITF
+546 LEIYENRGSVCVTF

-599 NLTDLQGGKL
+599 NLTELQGGKL
-609 CIDIDGDLF
+609 NIDIDGDLF
-618 KATVIFKGIK
+618 KATVIFKEIKQ

>member
-8 TAVKITAV
+8 VAVKIAAV
-16 FLSFVFALFTV
+16 FFSFVFALSSF
-27 LSVVTAIAAVDSDM
+27 LSVVAAIAAVESDM

-47 EIRSSILEEKL
+47 EIKSSILESKL
-58 SVYCGNAVELYEF
+58 SQYCGNVVEIYEF
-71 HEEID
+71 HEEIED
-76 AFCDENGIYA
+76 FCNENGIYA

-96 YSNYTGQKYIAK
+96 YSNYKGQKYIAK
-108 HGYMTT
+108 YGYLTT
-114 YFLSDSED
+114 YFLSESDE
-122 LEPEADTKR
+122 LELEADTKQ
-131 LIKVTVYAGEDFNLT
+131 LIKVTVYAGENFKMT
-146 QSLMLKLKVFDIV
+146 QSLMLMVKTAGIV
-159 YNLRF
+159 YTLRY
-164 AVYFIGIISLILF
+164 AVYFIGIISVILF
-177 IFTFCFLCASCG
+177 IMTFCFLCASAG
-189 RRSDGSILLNRFDKI
+189 RRKDGSLQLNRFDKI
-204 PFDIVVFINFILTF
+204 PFDIVILTNFILTF
-218 FLIDITET
+218 ILFDITET
-226 YRRNADYA
+226 NHGYA
-234 YYVLFSASA
+234 YYVLLAVSA

-249 LISAFLSMVTRIK
+249 YFSAFLSMVTRIK

-306 LAAVVTAV
+306 LAAVVAAV

-367 ENKINSE
+367 ENKIDSE

-388 NINSAVQNAVEEKIR
+388 NINSTVQNAVDEKTR

-505 PVISYPENPL
+505 PVLTCPENPL

-546 LEIYEDSDNVCITF
+546 LEIYENRGSVCVTF

-599 NLTDLQGGKL
+599 NLTELQGGKL
-609 CIDIDGDLF
+609 NIDIDGDLF
-618 KATVIFKGIK
+618 KATVIFKEIKQ

>member
-8 TAVKITAV
+8 VAVKIAAV
-16 FLSFVFALFTV
+16 FFSFVFALSSF
-27 LSVVTAIAAVDSDM
+27 LCVVAAIAAVESDM

-47 EIRSSILEEKL
+47 EIKSSILESKL
-58 SVYCGNAVELYEF
+58 SQYCGNVVDIYEF
-71 HEEID
+71 HEEIED
-76 AFCDENGIYA
+76 FCNENGIYA

-96 YSNYTGQKYIAK
+96 YSNYNGQKYIAK
-108 HGYMTT
+108 YGYLTT
-114 YFLSDSED
+114 YFLSESDE
-122 LEPEADTKR
+122 LELEADTKQ
-131 LIKVTVYAGEDFNLT
+131 LIKVTVYAGENFKMT
-146 QSLMLKLKVFDIV
+146 QSLMLRVKTAGIV
-159 YNLRF
+159 YTLRF

-177 IFTFCFLCASCG
+177 IFTFCFLCASSG

-204 PFDIVVFINFILTF
+204 PFDIVILINFILTF
-218 FLIDITET
+218 ILFDITET
-226 YRRNADYA
+226 NHGYA
-234 YYVLFSASA
+234 YYVLLAVSA

-249 LISAFLSMVTRIK
+249 YFSAFLSMVTRIK

-306 LAAVVTAV
+306 LAAVVAAV

-367 ENKINSE
+367 ETKIDSE

-388 NINSAVQNAVEEKIR
+388 NINSTVQNAVDEKTR

-505 PVISYPENPL
+505 PVLTCPENPL

-546 LEIYEDSDNVCITF
+546 LEIYENSDNVCITF

-609 CIDIDGDLF
+609 SIDIDGDLF

>member
-8 TAVKITAV
+8 VAVKIAAV
-16 FLSFVFALFTV
+16 FFSFVFALSSF
-27 LSVVTAIAAVDSDM
+27 LSVVAAIAAVESDM

-47 EIRSSILEEKL
+47 EIKSSILESKL
-58 SVYCGNAVELYEF
+58 SQYCGNVVEIYEF
-71 HEEID
+71 HEEIED
-76 AFCDENGIYA
+76 FCNENGIYA

-96 YSNYTGQKYIAK
+96 YSNYNGQKYIAK
-108 HGYMTT
+108 YGYLTT
-114 YFLSDSED
+114 YFLSESDE
-122 LEPEADTKR
+122 LELEADTKQ
-131 LIKVTVYAGEDFNLT
+131 LIKVTVYAGENFKMT
-146 QSLMLKLKVFDIV
+146 QSLMLRVKTAGIV
-159 YNLRF
+159 YTLRY
-164 AVYFIGIISLILF
+164 AVYFIGIISVILF
-177 IFTFCFLCASCG
+177 IMTFCFLCASAG
-189 RRSDGSILLNRFDKI
+189 LRKDGSLQLNRFDKI
-204 PFDIVVFINFILTF
+204 PFDIVILINFILTF
-218 FLIDITET
+218 ILFDITET
-226 YRRNADYA
+226 NHGYA
-234 YYVLFSASA
+234 YYVLLAVSA

-249 LISAFLSMVTRIK
+249 YFSAFLSMVTRIK

-306 LAAVVTAV
+306 LAAVVAAV

-367 ENKINSE
+367 ENKIDSE

-388 NINSAVQNAVEEKIR
+388 NINSTVQNAVDEKTR

-505 PVISYPENPL
+505 PVLTCPENPL

-546 LEIYEDSDNVCITF
+546 LEIYENRGSVCVTF

-599 NLTDLQGGKL
+599 NLTELQGGKL
-609 CIDIDGDLF
+609 NIDIDGDLF
-618 KATVIFKGIK
+618 KATVIFKEIKQ

>member
-8 TAVKITAV
+8 VAVKIAAV
-16 FLSFVFALFTV
+16 FFSFVFALSSF
-27 LSVVTAIAAVDSDM
+27 LCVVAAIAAVESDM

-47 EIRSSILEEKL
+47 EIKSSILESKL
-58 SVYCGNAVELYEF
+58 SQYCGNVVEIYEF
-71 HEEID
+71 HEEIED
-76 AFCDENGIYA
+76 FCNENGIYA

-96 YSNYTGQKYIAK
+96 YSNYNGQKYIAK
-108 HGYMTT
+108 YGYLTT
-114 YFLSDSED
+114 YFLSESDE
-122 LEPEADTKR
+122 LELEADTKQ
-131 LIKVTVYAGEDFNLT
+131 LIKVTVYAGENFKMT
-146 QSLMLKLKVFDIV
+146 QSLMLRVKTAGTV
-159 YNLRF
+159 YTLRY
-164 AVYFIGIISLILF
+164 AVYFIGIISVILF
-177 IFTFCFLCASCG
+177 ILTFCFLCASAG
-189 RRSDGSILLNRFDKI
+189 RRKDGSLQLNRFDKI
-204 PFDIVVFINFILTF
+204 PFDIVILINFILTF
-218 FLIDITET
+218 ILFDITET
-226 YRRNADYA
+226 NHGYA
-234 YYVLFSASA
+234 YYVLLAVSA

-249 LISAFLSMVTRIK
+249 YFSAFLSMVTRIK
-262 KKTIIKNNVIYIV
+262 VKTIIKNNVVYIV
-275 LAFIYKRIKKLFSFL
+275 LAFIFKNIKKLFSFL
-290 WYIIKNLTIV
+290 WYIIKNLSIV

-306 LAAVVTAV
+306 LAAVVAAV

-367 ENKINSE
+367 ETKIDSE

-388 NINSAVQNAVEEKIR
+388 NINSTVQNAVDEKTR

-505 PVISYPENPL
+505 PVLTCPENPL

-546 LEIYEDSDNVCITF
+546 LEIYENRGSVCVTF

-599 NLTDLQGGKL
+599 NLTELQGGKL
-609 CIDIDGDLF
+609 NIDIDGDLF
-618 KATVIFKGIK
+618 KATVIFKEIKQ

>member
-8 TAVKITAV
+8 VAVKIAAV
-16 FLSFVFALFTV
+16 FFSFVFALSSF
-27 LSVVTAIAAVDSDM
+27 LCVVAAIAAVESDM
-41 YVKSKD
+41 YVKSED
-47 EIRSSILEEKL
+47 EIKSSILESKL
-58 SVYCGNAVELYEF
+58 SQYCGNVVEIYEF
-71 HEEID
+71 HEEIED
-76 AFCDENGIYA
+76 FCNENGIYA

-96 YSNYTGQKYIAK
+96 YSNYNGQKYIAK
-108 HGYMTT
+108 YGYLTT
-114 YFLSDSED
+114 YFLSESDE
-122 LEPEADTKR
+122 LELEADTKQ
-131 LIKVTVYAGEDFNLT
+131 LIKVTVYAGENFKMT
-146 QSLMLKLKVFDIV
+146 QSLMLRVKTAGIV
-159 YNLRF
+159 YTLRF

-177 IFTFCFLCASCG
+177 IFTFCFLCASSG

-204 PFDIVVFINFILTF
+204 PFDIVILINFILTF
-218 FLIDITET
+218 ILFDITET
-226 YRRNADYA
+226 NHGYA
-234 YYVLFSASA
+234 YYVLLAVSA

-249 LISAFLSMVTRIK
+249 YFSAFLSMVTRIK

-306 LAAVVTAV
+306 LAAVVAAV

-367 ENKINSE
+367 ETKIDSE

-388 NINSAVQNAVEEKIR
+388 NINSTVQNAVDEKTR

-505 PVISYPENPL
+505 PVLTCPENPL

-546 LEIYEDSDNVCITF
+546 LEIYENSDNVCITF

-609 CIDIDGDLF
+609 SIDIDGDLF

>member
-8 TAVKITAV
+8 VAVKIAAV
-16 FLSFVFALFTV
+16 FFSFVFALSSF
-27 LSVVTAIAAVDSDM
+27 LCVVAAIAAVESDM

-47 EIRSSILEEKL
+47 EIKSSILESKL
-58 SVYCGNAVELYEF
+58 SQYCGNVVEIYEF
-71 HEEID
+71 HEEIED
-76 AFCDENGIYA
+76 FCNENGIYA

-96 YSNYTGQKYIAK
+96 YSNYNGQKYIAK
-108 HGYMTT
+108 YGYLTT
-114 YFLSDSED
+114 YFLSESDE
-122 LEPEADTKR
+122 LELEADTKQ
-131 LIKVTVYAGEDFNLT
+131 LIKVTVYAGENFKMT
-146 QSLMLKLKVFDIV
+146 QSLMLRVKTAGTV
-159 YNLRF
+159 YTLRY
-164 AVYFIGIISLILF
+164 AVYFIGILSIILF
-177 IFTFCFLCASCG
+177 ILTFCFLCASAG
-189 RRSDGSILLNRFDKI
+189 RRKDGSLQLNRFDKI
-204 PFDIVVFINFILTF
+204 PFDIVILINFILTF
-218 FLIDITET
+218 ILFDITET
-226 YRRNADYA
+226 NHGYA
-234 YYVLFSASA
+234 YYVLLAVSA

-249 LISAFLSMVTRIK
+249 YFSAFLSMVTRIK
-262 KKTIIKNNVIYIV
+262 VKTIIKNNVVYIV
-275 LAFIYKRIKKLFSFL
+275 LAFIFKNIKKLFSFL
-290 WYIIKNLTIV
+290 WYIIKNLSIV

-306 LAAVVTAV
+306 AAAVVTAV

-367 ENKINSE
+367 ETKIDSE

-388 NINSAVQNAVEEKIR
+388 NINSTVQNAVDEKTR

-505 PVISYPENPL
+505 PVLTCPENPL

-546 LEIYEDSDNVCITF
+546 LEIYENRGSVCVTF

-599 NLTDLQGGKL
+599 NLTELQGGKL
-609 CIDIDGDLF
+609 NIDIDGDLF
-618 KATVIFKGIK
+618 KATVIFKEIKQ

>member
-8 TAVKITAV
+8 VAVKIAAV
-16 FLSFVFALFTV
+16 FFSFVFALSSF
-27 LSVVTAIAAVDSDM
+27 LSVVAAIAAVESDM

-47 EIRSSILEEKL
+47 EIKSSILESKL
-58 SVYCGNAVELYEF
+58 SQYCGNAVELYEF
-71 HEEID
+71 HEEIED
-76 AFCDENGIYA
+76 FCNENGIYA

-96 YSNYTGQKYIAK
+96 YSNYNGQKYIAK
-108 HGYMTT
+108 YGYLTT
-114 YFLSDSED
+114 YFLSESDE
-122 LEPEADTKR
+122 LELEADTKQ
-131 LIKVTVYAGEDFNLT
+131 LIKVTVYAGENFKMT
-146 QSLMLKLKVFDIV
+146 QSLMLRVKTAGIV
-159 YNLRF
+159 YTLRY
-164 AVYFIGIISLILF
+164 AVYFIGIISVILF
-177 IFTFCFLCASCG
+177 IMTFCFLCASAG
-189 RRSDGSILLNRFDKI
+189 RRKDGSLQLNRFDKI
-204 PFDIVVFINFILTF
+204 PFDIVILINFILTF
-218 FLIDITET
+218 ILFDITET
-226 YRRNADYA
+226 NHGYA
-234 YYVLFSASA
+234 YYVLLAVSA

-249 LISAFLSMVTRIK
+249 YFSAFLSMVTRIK

-306 LAAVVTAV
+306 LAAVVAAV

-367 ENKINSE
+367 ENKIDSE

-388 NINSAVQNAVEEKIR
+388 NINSTVQNAVDEKTR

-505 PVISYPENPL
+505 PVLTCPENPL

-546 LEIYEDSDNVCITF
+546 LEIYENRGSVCVTF

-599 NLTDLQGGKL
+599 NLTELQGGKL
-609 CIDIDGDLF
+609 NIDIDGDLF
-618 KATVIFKGIK
+618 KATVIFKEIKQ

>member
-8 TAVKITAV
+8 VAVKIAAV
-16 FLSFVFALFTV
+16 FFSFVFALSSF
-27 LSVVTAIAAVDSDM
+27 LSVVAAIAAVESDM

-47 EIRSSILEEKL
+47 EIKSSILESKL
-58 SVYCGNAVELYEF
+58 SQYCGNVVEIYEF
-71 HEEID
+71 HEEIED
-76 AFCDENGIYA
+76 FCNENGIYA

-96 YSNYTGQKYIAK
+96 YSNYKGQKYIAK
-108 HGYMTT
+108 YGYLTT
-114 YFLSDSED
+114 YFLSESDE
-122 LEPEADTKR
+122 LELEADTKQ
-131 LIKVTVYAGEDFNLT
+131 LIKVTVYAGENFKMT
-146 QSLMLKLKVFDIV
+146 QSLMLRVKTAGIV
-159 YNLRF
+159 YTLRY
-164 AVYFIGIISLILF
+164 AVYFIGIISVILF
-177 IFTFCFLCASCG
+177 IMSFCFLCASAG
-189 RRSDGSILLNRFDKI
+189 RRKDGSLQLNRFDKI
-204 PFDIVVFINFILTF
+204 PFDIVILTNFILTF
-218 FLIDITET
+218 ILFDITET
-226 YRRNADYA
+226 NHGYA
-234 YYVLFSASA
+234 YYVLLAVSA

-249 LISAFLSMVTRIK
+249 YFSAFLSMVTRIK

-306 LAAVVTAV
+306 LAAVVAAV

-367 ENKINSE
+367 ENKIDSE

-388 NINSAVQNAVEEKIR
+388 NINSTVQNAVDEKTR

-505 PVISYPENPL
+505 PVLTCPENPL

-546 LEIYEDSDNVCITF
+546 LEIYENRGSVCVTF

-599 NLTDLQGGKL
+599 NLTELQGGKL
-609 CIDIDGDLF
+609 NIDIDGDLF
-618 KATVIFKGIK
+618 KATVIFKEIKQ

>member
-8 TAVKITAV
+8 VAVKIAAV
-16 FLSFVFALFTV
+16 FFSFVFALSSF
-27 LSVVTAIAAVDSDM
+27 LCVVAAIAAVESDM

-47 EIRSSILEEKL
+47 EIKSSILESKL
-58 SVYCGNAVELYEF
+58 SQYCGNVVEIYEF
-71 HEEID
+71 HEEIED
-76 AFCDENGIYA
+76 FCNENGIYA

-96 YSNYTGQKYIAK
+96 YSNYNGQKYIAK
-108 HGYMTT
+108 YGYLTT
-114 YFLSDSED
+114 YFLSESDE
-122 LEPEADTKR
+122 LELEADTKQ
-131 LIKVTVYAGEDFNLT
+131 LIKVTVYAGENFKMT
-146 QSLMLKLKVFDIV
+146 QSLMLRVKTAGTV
-159 YNLRF
+159 YTLRY
-164 AVYFIGIISLILF
+164 AVYFIGILSIILF
-177 IFTFCFLCASCG
+177 IMTFCFLCASAG
-189 RRSDGSILLNRFDKI
+189 RRKDGSLQLNRFDKI
-204 PFDIVVFINFILTF
+204 PFDIVILINFILTF
-218 FLIDITET
+218 ILFDITET
-226 YRRNADYA
+226 NHGYA
-234 YYVLFSASA
+234 YYVLLAVSA

-249 LISAFLSMVTRIK
+249 YFSAFLSMVTRIK

-306 LAAVVTAV
+306 LAAVVAAV

-367 ENKINSE
+367 ETKIDSE

-505 PVISYPENPL
+505 PVLTCPENPL

-609 CIDIDGDLF
+609 SIDIDGDLF

>member
-8 TAVKITAV
+8 VAVKIAAV
-16 FLSFVFALFTV
+16 FFSFVFALSSF
-27 LSVVTAIAAVDSDM
+27 LCVVAAIAAVESDM

-47 EIRSSILEEKL
+47 EIKSSILESKL
-58 SVYCGNAVELYEF
+58 SQYCGNVVEIYEF
-71 HEEID
+71 HEEIED
-76 AFCDENGIYA
+76 FCNENGIYA

-96 YSNYTGQKYIAK
+96 YSNYNGQKYIAK
-108 HGYMTT
+108 YGYLNT
-114 YFLSDSED
+114 YFLSESDE
-122 LEPEADTKR
+122 LELEADTKQ
-131 LIKVTVYAGEDFNLT
+131 LIKVTVYAGENFKMT
-146 QSLMLKLKVFDIV
+146 QSLMLRVKTAGTV
-159 YNLRF
+159 YTLRY

-177 IFTFCFLCASCG
+177 IFTFCFLCASSG
-189 RRSDGSILLNRFDKI
+189 RRSDGSLQLNRFDKI
-204 PFDIVVFINFILTF
+204 PFDIVILINFILTF
-218 FLIDITET
+218 ILFDITET
-226 YRRNADYA
+226 NHGYA
-234 YYVLFSASA
+234 YYVLLAVSA

-249 LISAFLSMVTRIK
+249 YFSAFLSMVTRIK
-262 KKTIIKNNVIYIV
+262 VKTIIKNNVVYIV
-275 LAFIYKRIKKLFSFL
+275 LAFIFKNIKKLFSFL
-290 WYIIKNLTIV
+290 WYIIKNLSIV

-306 LAAVVTAV
+306 AAAVVAAV

-352 QKIKMGGELMSQGNF
+352 QKIKVGGELMSQGNF
-367 ENKINSE
+367 ENKIDSE

-388 NINSAVQNAVEEKIR
+388 NINSTVQNAVDEKTR

-505 PVISYPENPL
+505 PVLTCPENPL

-546 LEIYEDSDNVCITF
+546 LEIYENSDNVCITF

-609 CIDIDGDLF
+609 SIDIDGDLF